1 MKILGQSPKNGTL
14 SVLFTYIYIYI
25 YIYILFWYICVIRHA
40 WVSPILEF
48 WTKLIIKKK
57 KKNENN

>member
-25 YIYILFWYICVIRHA
+25 YIYFILIYLCH
-40 WVSPILEF
+40 
-48 WTKLIIKKK
+48 
-57 KKNENN
+57 

>member
-1 MKILGQSPKNGTL
+1 MRILGQFPKNGTL
-14 SVLFTYIYIYI
+14 SVLFTYM
-25 YIYILFWYICVIRHA
+25 YILFWYICVIRHA

-48 WTKLIIKKK
+48 WNKQIEKKKKEK